1 MRPGINLRNMSLRD
15 LSSLLSQIARELQ
28 NRDRGGGFRPRAPQ
42 GPGSWDRGERP
53 SYGGPRPA
61 YGGGGGGGGGGGW
74 KRGPRRERPGG
85 RFPGGAEGSSGGG
98 FPAEGSAADDAGN
111 REGANEGRFGG
122 T

>member
-15 LSSLLSQIARELQ
+15 LSALLTQIARELQ
-28 NRDRGGGFRPRAPQ
+28 NRDRGGGGFRPRGPQ

-53 SYGGPRPA
+53 AYAGSRPSY
-61 YGGGGGGGGGGGW
+61 GGGGGGGGGW
-74 KRGPRRERPGG
+74 KRGPRRDRPGG
-85 RFPGGAEGSSGGG
+85 RFPGGAEGGGG
-98 FPAEGSAADDAGN
+98 FPAEGSPADDAGN